1 MLRRNAIPLL
11 ILVTFVALAAVATL
25 SAAAPQRTKHP
36 VGVFWPN
43 PEHVDFW
50 VKEAGCNELVYGG
63 STITGHPQDFV
74 RLHRDVIP
82 RLRAAGY
89 DVGVIRQPG
98 FMLKHPMPV
107 EFDRQYR
114 GQLVALALPDE
125 IEDKIKPTPEYAAAV
140 GWEPNKNL
148 IFNRHAPEI
157 TRQVLGLIERYREW
171 MPDVPIWVNF
181 NGEHLGLNTKPETL
195 EMYRAIA
202 EKVDIVSID
211 SWRGTANRVQNGD
224 GSQRYPFTH
233 RFDAWKELRSIVDPS
248 KQVRGFVDTANQK
261 IYTEK
266 DQKVIDVKLG
276 LVRLPSRGPT
286 ADEVREQVRRFPE
299 GHCYFAIQ
307 PKNGVNNGTPEE
319 LKPVLRE
326 IGLRLNPRR

>member
-1 MLRRNAIPLL
+1 MYRPYTLALTFIF
-11 ILVTFVALAAVATL
+11 VTLAAVSTL
-25 SAAAPQRTKHP
+25 PAASAQRAKHP

-43 PEHVDFW
+43 PEHIDFW
-50 VKEAGCNELVYGG
+50 VKEAGVNELIYGG
-63 STITGHPQDFV
+63 RTITDHPQDFI

-82 RLRAAGY
+82 KLRANGY
-89 DVGVIRQPG
+89 REVGVIRQPG

-107 EFDRQYR
+107 EFDQQYR
-114 GQLVALALPDE
+114 DQLVALALPDE

-140 GWEPNKNL
+140 GWDPNKNL

-157 TRQVLGLIERYREW
+157 TKQVLGLIERYRAW
-171 MPDVPIWVNF
+171 MPNVPIWVNF

-195 EMYRAIA
+195 DMYRAIVA
-202 EKVDIVSID
+202 KVDIVSVD

-224 GSQRYPFTH
+224 GSERYPFTH
-233 RFDAWKELRSIVDPS
+233 RFDAWKELRSIVDRS

-266 DQKVIDVKLG
+266 DQKIIDAKLG
-276 LVRLPSRGPT
+276 MLRLPSRAPT
-286 ADEVREQVRRFPE
+286 AEEVREQVRRFPE

-326 IGLRLNPRR
+326 IGQKLNPRR